1 MIRINLLP
9 VQADRQRQYGR
20 QQLAA
25 GLVLILF
32 EVALLFFVYNNKK
45 SELEQVQRQVAD
57 VQAEVDELQAQND
70 EIDRLN
76 EQKNQLQTFGDV
88 LESLE
93 ANRAGPVQMMDELK
107 AMLNAPSNDLQR
119 VNQQRQG
126 WDTTWDPT
134 ALWLTSFQESD
145 GRVDIEGR
153 ARTNDD
159 IAEFNIRLAS
169 SPYFSNVRLSQ
180 TRVETQAGIGRVYAF
195 ELTTRVNYNIVDE
208 G

>member
-32 EVALLFFVYNNKK
+32 EVALLFFVYNNKQ

-76 EQKNQLQTFGDV
+76 DQKDQLQTFGNV

-93 ANRAGPVQMMDELK
+93 ANRAGPVQMLDELK

-134 ALWLTSFQESD
+134 ALWLTSFSEEE
-145 GRVDIEGR
+145 GNVKIEGR

-169 SPYFSNVRLSQ
+169 SPYFSHVRLNS
-180 TRVETQAGIGRVYAF
+180 TRVESAAGIGRVYAF